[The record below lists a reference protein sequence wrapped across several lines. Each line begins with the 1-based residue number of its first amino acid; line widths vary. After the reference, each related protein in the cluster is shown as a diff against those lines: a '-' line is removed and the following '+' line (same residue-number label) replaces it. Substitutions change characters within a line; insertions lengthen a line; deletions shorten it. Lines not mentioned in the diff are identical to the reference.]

1 MKYLKRINEGWSD
14 DYVTDFS
21 DNNFEIEETP
31 STIKGRYKG
40 RFVLSNLN
48 NWFTEMTDKLSIEYK
63 VLSTKTFFNEVTG
76 NANFEVEVTE
86 TDLESINVSVNGTDI
101 EFIPRTIYNIYSSML
116 SSELDD
122 VTKHISI
129 LIKGRTS
136 TGQNKTLLISL
147 DWKDNGSYKKIHFF
161 FGQKSRSITMTKEN
175 IEKIFTL
182 LDSGQV
188 SFSSE
193 LVYSDYHHGEA
204 LRKITKL
211 RSKISELM

>member
-14 DYVTDFS
+14 DYTVDFS

-86 TDLESINVSVNGTDI
+86 TDLESITINVDGTDI
-101 EFIPRTIYNIYSSML
+101 EFIPKTILY
-116 SSELDD
+116 
-122 VTKHISI
+122 ISHYI
-129 LIKGRTS
+129 DSRPMSGWGAISIKGRLS
-136 TGQNKTLLISL
+136 TGQNKTLAISIRYGYSDDFKEVTFSL
-147 DWKDNGSYKKIHFF
+147 SNR
-161 FGQKSRSITMTKEN
+161 SRGVTITKEDV
-175 IEKIFTL
+175 EKIFTL

-188 SFSSE
+188 IFSSE
-193 LVYSDYHHGEA
+193 LVYSDYHRGET
-204 LRKITKL
+204 LRKITEL
-211 RSKISELM
+211 RAKISELM